1 MGKTL
6 EVVEN
11 MSKSTIRRVMGGAA
25 LGPYSNGVLAN
36 GTLYVSGCI
45 GVDAQGAFVAPDV
58 VGQTHAAMKNMQAV
72 LAKADATFDHV
83 VKCTILLA
91 DMDDFAAVNE
101 AYGSYFTKGRY
112 PARATFAVK
121 TLPKNA
127 LVEID
132 AIAIPGAEEEEQ
144 Q

>member
-1 MGKTL
+1 MVVLSSNLHKTL

-11 MSKSTIRRVMGGAA
+11 MSKSTIRRVIAGAA

-83 VKCTILLA
+83 VKCTYVLCLACDAGLFFFLLLFDWLA
-91 DMDDFAAVNE
+91 VFAAR
-101 AYGSYFTKGRY
+101 ALLCILFLLFSYNFSSKS
-112 PARATFAVK
+112 
-121 TLPKNA
+121 L
-127 LVEID
+127 LLS
-132 AIAIPGAEEEEQ
+132 
-144 Q
+144 